1 MSSPGGEKKLF
12 VMSSK
17 KNKKPKRLSF
27 DFSYDE
33 SKPIERSVEA
43 KFQKYF
49 TDSKKKETPALA
61 GHTMIKLSEDP
72 TIVIFGGLENSERTN
87 NTFTLDIESRNLK
100 LFNWDQKRSTISNLF
115 SKEKSLLPSFLFQK
129 LKGRISR

>member
-17 KNKKPKRLSF
+17 KNKKSKRLSF
-27 DFSYDE
+27 EFSYDE
-33 SKPIERSVEA
+33 SKPNERNVDT

-49 TDSKKKETPALA
+49 INSKKKETPELA

-72 TIVIFGGLENSERTN
+72 TIVFFGGLENSERTN

-115 SKEKSLLPSFLFQK
+115 SKEKTLLPSFI
-129 LKGRISR
+129 LKIKR